1 MTACRD
7 IQEIISAYLEGAVPP
22 DQERLV
28 SEHLASC
35 PRCSA
40 VLEDLRKTV
49 ELVREL
55 EEVEPPP
62 WLAQKIMAHVKDEA
76 EKEVGIF
83 RRLFYPLRV
92 KIPLQAFATVLIVGL
107 VFFVYKGMGPEFEPA
122 KGPSGTEQVLP
133 QKAPPTQP
141 AEGLPAAKSRPPT
154 GQARDESRVAAVAPA
169 PGSNSTGGSREG
181 AEKPLLLRSAERRE
195 AAAGFD
201 TAVKEKETQD
211 TETPLALSGS
221 KSAAKAPEPVDVTLR
236 AVDVKSAAKEVEE
249 LLRQTGARNV
259 TRESREGS
267 ESVSAELQREKAR
280 ALVEKLDDIGD
291 VESSRPEL
299 PAGFIAIRIKI
310 VPNN

>member
-7 IQEIISAYLEGAVPP
+7 IQEIISAYLEGAVSP
-22 DQERLV
+22 DKERLV

-35 PRCSA
+35 PECSA

-49 ELVREL
+49 GLVKGL

-92 KIPLQAFATVLIVGL
+92 KIPLEAFATVLIVGL
-107 VFFVYKGMGPEFEPA
+107 VFYVYKGTGPELEPV
-122 KGPSGTEQVLP
+122 KVPSGTERVLP
-133 QKAPPTQP
+133 QKVPPTQP
-141 AEGLPAAKSRPPT
+141 AEGLPAPPT

-169 PGSNSTGGSREG
+169 PGSNSIGGSREG
-181 AEKPLLLRSAERRE
+181 AEKPLLLRSAERTE
-195 AAAGFD
+195 AAAGAGA
-201 TAVKEKETQD
+201 AVKEKETQKAG
-211 TETPLALSGS
+211 TPLALSGS

-236 AVDVKSAAKEVEE
+236 VVDVKSAAIEVEE

-259 TRESREGS
+259 TRESRGGS

-291 VESSRPEL
+291 IESSRSEL
-299 PAGFIAIRIKI
+299 TAGFIAIRITM